1 MRTKTLPVAAA
12 ALLACIGCTSR
23 TVSNTPRTAV
33 EQLLLSGAVD
43 RALAKFDVPE
53 LSGKT
58 LYADFTNLKA
68 VDAEYVKVAARARF
82 AAIGATLVDKAEDA
96 DYIAEVASG
105 GLGTEFKESSV
116 GLPAIPMPGS
126 PTAFPELPIF
136 KGVERTG
143 LMKLLIFVHAK
154 GKFVAAAHY
163 YAACERDEKF
173 VLFFRFQ
180 QRDDIREGWEQADLD
195 VTGSERK

>member
-1 MRTKTLPVAAA
+1 MRRKTLHIAAA
-12 ALLACIGCTSR
+12 ALLACVGCTSR
-23 TVSNTPRTAV
+23 TVSNTPRTAI

-43 RALAKFDVPE
+43 RALAKFNVPE
-53 LSGKT
+53 LSGKK

-68 VDAEYVKVAARARF
+68 YDAEYVKVAARARF

-105 GLGTEFKESSV
+105 GLGTEFKESSL

-154 GKFVAAAHY
+154 GRFVAAAHY
-163 YAACERDEKF
+163 YAACERDEQF
-173 VLFFRFQ
+173 ILFFRFQ
-180 QRDDIREGWEQADLD
+180 WRDDIREGWEKADLD
-195 VTGSERK
+195 VRGSEKK